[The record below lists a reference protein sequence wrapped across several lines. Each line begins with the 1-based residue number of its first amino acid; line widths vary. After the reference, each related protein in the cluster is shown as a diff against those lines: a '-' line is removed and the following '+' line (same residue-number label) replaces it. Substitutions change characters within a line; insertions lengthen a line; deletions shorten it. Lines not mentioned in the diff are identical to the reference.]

1 MHPAD
6 MTGDD
11 AASLTALLRDYGGPL
26 CEISRT
32 PQGYRAAR
40 RPPPT
45 PPLAFTAATVPALRE
60 LLEHGYDPA
69 KLAAVISDFGGEW
82 QVEHID
88 PGSAWI
94 ALSHGEDGL
103 IRVIAANDLDSL
115 RGSLGRTVDAAEQRR
130 RAGHAARAMP
140 LGDPDDWIR
149 IAARAGATAEEI
161 AEAGRV
167 PASHVRTVLDAD
179 GARL

>member
-1 MHPAD
+1 

-11 AASLTALLRDYGGPL
+11 AASLTALTSDYGQL
-26 CEISRT
+26 WEIGRT
-32 PQGYRAAR
+32 PKGVRAQQR
-40 RPPPT
+40 RSPAPPVV
-45 PPLAFTAATVPALRE
+45 FTAPTVAALRE

-69 KLAAVISDFGGEW
+69 TLAAVISDFGGQW
-82 QVEHID
+82 QIEHID

-94 ALSHGEDGL
+94 ALCRGGDGL
-103 IRVIAANDLDSL
+103 IRMVAANDLDSL
-115 RGSLGRTVDAAEQRR
+115 RGSLGRAVDAGERLR
-130 RAGHAARAMP
+130 EAGHAARAMP

-167 PASHVRTVLDAD
+167 PVGHVRTVLDGD
-179 GARL
+179 GAQR

>member
-1 MHPAD
+1 
-6 MTGDD
+6 MTDDDD
-11 AASLTALLRDYGGPL
+11 AASLTALLRDYGQL
-26 CEISRT
+26 CDVTST
-32 PQGYRAAR
+32 PKGYRAVR
-40 RPPPT
+40 RPPPA
-45 PPLAFTAATVPALRE
+45 PPLVFTAATVPALRE

-69 KLAAVISDFGGEW
+69 KLAAVVSDFGGEW
-82 QVEHID
+82 QIEHID
-88 PGSAWI
+88 PGSAWL
-94 ALSHGEDGL
+94 ALSRCDDGL

-115 RGSLGRTVDAAEQRR
+115 RRSLGRAVDAGEQLR

-167 PASHVRTVLDAD
+167 PASLVRTVLDAD
-179 GARL
+179 GARR